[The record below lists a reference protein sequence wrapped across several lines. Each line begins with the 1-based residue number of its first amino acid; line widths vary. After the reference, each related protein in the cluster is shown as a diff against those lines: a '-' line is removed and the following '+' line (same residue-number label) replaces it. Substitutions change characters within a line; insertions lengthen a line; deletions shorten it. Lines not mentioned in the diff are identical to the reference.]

1 MGKNDMYD
9 LMDAVA
15 PDISAEGLM
24 LAGMQG
30 LIAAEIAVKRHE
42 KGMSQKDFAEYMEV
56 SQGLVSRWEKGDCNF
71 TLETLIKIASK
82 LEIPLQCPFALSR
95 PQYYHTDGNITQFPS
110 QWTSKV
116 YNADS
121 EFELQEM

>member
-1 MGKNDMYD
+1 MDKNDLYELLDAVSSDIPAED
-9 LMDAVA
+9 LMLSGLQGL
-15 PDISAEGLM
+15 ISAE
-24 LAGMQG
+24 
-30 LIAAEIAVKRHE
+30 ISVRRHK
-42 KGMSQKDFAEYMEV
+42 KGMSQKDFAEYMGV
-56 SQGLVSRWEKGDCNF
+56 SQGLVSRWEKGDCNY

-82 LEIPLQCPFALSR
+82 LDIPMQCPFALSK
-95 PQYYHTDGNITQFPS
+95 PQFYHTDGNITQFPS